1 LCEHRLPAI
10 RARHDGPVLVLICDS
25 TNPVVPA
32 RCTGCSE
39 WCKPKPLSRN
49 TLELGH
55 TLRNNSGTG
64 SVTDDWLVGRHLVV
78 ADDNAVN
85 RALIVT
91 LLRQYGAKVTEV
103 RDGREAIAAVGDD
116 CDLVFMDLQMPGVS
130 GIEATR
136 RLHDRLGQACP
147 PVIALTASAMEGE
160 RERSLAAGLDDHL
173 TKPLDEQL
181 LVQVLRRWLPAA
193 KAPDHVPAV
202 TTILPTSTEHPVH
215 DPAGAMVITGGRQEL
230 AQEMLRMFLSEVP
243 QHRAAL
249 DEGWRSG
256 DPATLKSI
264 LHKLRGSAE
273 YCALPR
279 LSQAVG
285 NAEESLDD
293 GRLEQAEA
301 LLAIVREELDHA
313 AAEAE
318 RQTG

>member
-1 LCEHRLPAI
+1 
-10 RARHDGPVLVLICDS
+10 
-25 TNPVVPA
+25 
-32 RCTGCSE
+32 
-39 WCKPKPLSRN
+39 
-49 TLELGH
+49 
-55 TLRNNSGTG
+55 
-64 SVTDDWLVGRHLVV
+64 
-78 ADDNAVN
+78 
-85 RALIVT
+85 
-91 LLRQYGAKVTEV
+91 
-103 RDGREAIAAVGDD
+103 
-116 CDLVFMDLQMPGVS
+116 MPGIS
-130 GIEATR
+130 GIEAAR
-136 RLHDRLGQACP
+136 HLHDRFGHACP

-181 LVQVLRRWLPAA
+181 LVQVLRRWLSAAAKTPDQIPAA
-193 KAPDHVPAV
+193 
-202 TTILPTSTEHPVH
+202 TTVLPTPTENPVH
-215 DPAGAMVITGGRQEL
+215 DPAGAMAITGGRPEL
-230 AQEMLRMFLSEVP
+230 VREMLKMFLSEVP

-256 DPATLKSI
+256 DPVTLKSI

-301 LLAIVREELDHA
+301 LLAIVREELDQA

-318 RQTG
+318 RQAG